1 VKVGQ
6 DKDFEQVFM
15 CLNVLL
21 LQLQYL
27 HYYVCTEGL
36 NL

>member
-21 LQLQYL
+21 L
-27 HYYVCTEGL
+27 
-36 NL
+36 